1 MKFERNDKYN
11 TIAAYALIVI
21 ISSGIIVTLLFN
33 LGAIWNAIMS
43 LVGILKPLIYGFI
56 MAFAFY
62 PLLSLFEKR
71 VFAFLTKRKP
81 REKKPIKVPK
91 FLQRFFGETV
101 CVKEKK
107 KINWCAVLSL
117 VCTYLV
123 VFAVIVVCMATI
135 IPQVGQSYNDLID
148 KIPGYIDTAEGF
160 IDKAT
165 EEIPVI
171 DIFFR
176 TSVMNTAEPIIFRND
191 DGSIPDPIVRFVEE
205 GKTNMFYR
213 YLHDNI
219 LPYSRSFDLADTLK
233 DILVDSYEMLMGFA
247 PTVVSSVAVVITEA
261 MNIVVGLMISIYY
274 LIARKSI
281 AEKLRNLMSIF
292 LPEKTNDRILR
303 LSALINEKF
312 IQFIN
317 GKLIDAVI
325 IGLLCFIL
333 MSIFKMP
340 YAPLISVLVGVTN
353 VIPYVGPFLGA
364 IPGAFIIFVSDP
376 SMVIWF
382 ILLIVGIQQLDSWV
396 IEPYVLH
403 GRTSLPAVW
412 IIISVIVM
420 GGLFGI
426 VGLLLGVPVFA
437 VLHTLIKEH
446 SERKLIKK
454 GLPKSTAEWMSA
466 SQKAN
471 I

>member
-1 MKFERNDKYN
+1 MKFERNDQYN

-21 ISSGIIVTLLFN
+21 IGSGIIVSLLFN
-33 LGAIWNAIMS
+33 LDVIWNAIIS

-62 PLLSLFEKR
+62 PLLALFEKR
-71 VFAFLTKRKP
+71 VFAFLTKRKQKA
-81 REKKPIKVPK
+81 RKPIKIPK

-101 CVKEKK
+101 EVKEKK

-117 VCTYLV
+117 ACTYLV
-123 VFAVIVVCMATI
+123 VFAVIIACTALI
-135 IPQVGQSYNDLID
+135 IPQVGQSYNDLTE
-148 KIPGYIDTAEGF
+148 KIPGYIDAAQGF

-176 TSVMNTAEPIIFRND
+176 NPVMNTAEPIIFRND
-191 DGSIPDPIVRFVEE
+191 DGSLPDPIVRFVEE

-233 DILVDSYEMLMGFA
+233 DILVDSYEALMGFA
-247 PTVVSSVAVVITEA
+247 PTVVSAVATIITEA
-261 MNIVVGLMISIYY
+261 TNIVVGLMISIYY

-317 GKLIDAVI
+317 GKVIDAVI

-426 VGLLLGVPVFA
+426 VGLLLGVPVFS
-437 VLHTLIKEH
+437 VIHTLAKEH
-446 SERKLIKK
+446 AERKLVKK
-454 GLPKSTAEWMSA
+454 GLPSSTSEWINA
-466 SQKAN
+466 
-471 I
+471 